1 MKKIIMWIL
10 LVQAMIFLT
19 IFIRSE
25 DLSLLS
31 YINTSFVYGGI
42 LLFFGAWIF
51 VVQTGA
57 FDIFTM
63 SMRKFYRRKSTL
75 DEDEMRLPSEVIPF
89 SSAPLL
95 IIGIVTIVLMGICL
109 LVYGL

>member
-1 MKKIIMWIL
+1 MKKIIVWIL
-10 LVQAMIFLT
+10 IIQALIFLT
-19 IFIRSE
+19 IFIRPE
-25 DLSLLS
+25 DLSLLA
-31 YINTSFVYGGI
+31 YVDTSFVYGGI

-57 FDIFTM
+57 FDIFSM

-75 DEDEMRLPSEVIPF
+75 EDDDMRLPSEVIPF

-95 IIGIVTIVLMGICL
+95 IIGIVTIVIMAISL
-109 LVYGL
+109 LIYEL

>member
-1 MKKIIMWIL
+1 MKKTIWLIL
-10 LVQAMIFLT
+10 LIHAMVFLT

-42 LLFFGAWIF
+42 IVFFGAWIF

-57 FDIFTM
+57 FDIFAM
-63 SMRKFYRRKSTL
+63 SMRKFYRAKSTL
-75 DEDEMRLPSEVIPF
+75 DDDERRLPSEVIPF

-95 IIGIVTIVLMGICL
+95 IAGMVTILLMSISL
-109 LVYGL
+109 LIYEL

>member
-1 MKKIIMWIL
+1 MKKILMWIL
-10 LVQAMIFLT
+10 LVQAAIFLT
-19 IFIRSE
+19 IVIRPE
-25 DLSLLS
+25 DLSLLY
-31 YINTSFVYGGI
+31 YINTSFVYGGVI
-42 LLFFGAWIF
+42 VFFGAWIF

-75 DEDEMRLPSEVIPF
+75 EDDEMRLPSEVIPF

-95 IIGIVTIVLMGICL
+95 IIGLATILVMGISL
-109 LVYGL
+109 LVYEL

>member
-1 MKKIIMWIL
+1 MKKTTMWIL
-10 LVQAMIFLT
+10 LVQAL
-19 IFIRSE
+19 IFITIPLRGE
-25 DLSLLS
+25 ELTLLS

-42 LLFFGAWIF
+42 LLFVGTWIF

-63 SMRKFYRRKSTL
+63 SMRKFYRVKSTL
-75 DEDEMRLPSEVIPF
+75 EDDEMRLPSEIIPF

-95 IIGIVTIVLMGICL
+95 IIGLVTVLLMAISL
-109 LVYGL
+109 LIYEL

>member
-19 IFIRSE
+19 IFIRPE
-25 DLSLLS
+25 ELSLLV

-42 LLFFGAWIF
+42 LLFFGTWIF

-57 FDIFTM
+57 FDVFTM
-63 SMRKFYRRKSTL
+63 SMRKFYRVKSTL
-75 DEDEMRLPSEVIPF
+75 EDDEMRLPSEIIPF
-89 SSAPLL
+89 SSAPLM
-95 IIGIVTIVLMGICL
+95 IIGIVTILLMIL
-109 LVYGL
+109 SLVIYEL

>member
-95 IIGIVTIVLMGICL
+95 IIGIVTMVLMGICL

>member
-1 MKKIIMWIL
+1 MKKTLIWIL
-10 LVQAMIFLT
+10 IVQAIIFLT
-19 IFIRSE
+19 IFIRPE

-42 LLFFGAWIF
+42 LVFFGAWIF

-63 SMRKFYRRKSTL
+63 SMRKFYRRKSTME
-75 DEDEMRLPSEVIPF
+75 DDEMRLPSEVIPF
-89 SSAPLL
+89 SAAPLL
-95 IIGIVTIVLMGICL
+95 IIGIVTILMMSISL
-109 LVYGL
+109 LVYEL